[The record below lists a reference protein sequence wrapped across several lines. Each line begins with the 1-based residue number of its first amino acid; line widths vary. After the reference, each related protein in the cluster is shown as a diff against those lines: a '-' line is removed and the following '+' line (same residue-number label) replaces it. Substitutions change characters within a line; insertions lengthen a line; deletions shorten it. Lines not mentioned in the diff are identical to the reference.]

1 MPAFGKDSE
10 LKLQKLHP
18 DLQKILIHLIKIY
31 DFKILETYRN
41 EEDQNKAFNEGK
53 SKLKYPQ
60 SKHNKIPSLAVDI
73 APWPI
78 NWNDHESF
86 VYMAGM
92 FMGIASELGIKV
104 RWGNDWNKNNKLNDE
119 KFIDSPHF
127 ELVND

>member
-1 MPAFGKDSE
+1 MIMPTFGKDSE

-73 APWPI
+73 AP
-78 NWNDHESF
+78 
-86 VYMAGM
+86 
-92 FMGIASELGIKV
+92 
-104 RWGNDWNKNNKLNDE
+104 
-119 KFIDSPHF
+119 
-127 ELVND
+127 